1 MSQITISGPGLDL
14 SPSPAGAGESRDSI
28 ENPNVPITAARLA
41 EILGGEK
48 TGSGQVVTPST
59 ALKVATVYACV
70 RIVAN
75 AIARMPLIVFEKTKG
90 GRQRAENHPLYEPL
104 KMRPNDD
111 MSSFSWRVSL
121 MTNLLLTGNGYSEIV
136 RRGDGRPVAL
146 VPIESSRVRPYR
158 EGGELRYDVA
168 VEGGRAITLLKRDIL
183 HVPGLSFD
191 GISGLS
197 VVAHAK
203 RTLGAALASDEFQ
216 DHMLGNSLRPSGVL
230 EHPGKIGPAAVTTL
244 RESLERMYAGS
255 KASGRPMILEEGMK
269 WHQTTMSF
277 EDAQFIESAHLRIED
292 ICRWFGVQPHKVM
305 HLLRSTNNNIEA
317 QGLDFLGDTCLPW
330 VESIEQELNWKLFFP
345 EERAR
350 YYAEHLTQAIVQL
363 DTDARMKY
371 YKGMRD
377 IAAINGDEIRARE
390 NLNNLPDGR
399 GEVYWMPSSMIQ
411 ALTPDQA
418 DRLVEAWIAKGTGP
432 SSTKGP
438 DSGSGQPASSTD
450 GKVAG
455 AT

>member
-14 SPSPAGAGESRDSI
+14 SPSPVNADATRASI
-28 ENPNVPITAARLA
+28 EDPNVPITAERLA
-41 EILGGEK
+41 ELLGGGK
-48 TGSGQVVTPST
+48 TGSGQVVTPDT
-59 ALKVATVYACV
+59 ALKVAAVYACV
-70 RIVAN
+70 RIIAN
-75 AIARMPLIVFEKTKG
+75 AIARMPLLVYEKTAS
-90 GRQRAENHPLYEPL
+90 GRQRAENHPLYDRL
-104 KMRPNDD
+104 KVRPNDD
-111 MSSFSWRVSL
+111 MTSFSWRVSL

-146 VPIESSRVRPYR
+146 VPIESRRVRPIR
-158 EGGELRYDVA
+158 ENGELKYDVA
-168 VEGGRAITLLKRDIL
+168 VDGGRRITLLKRDIV

-191 GISGLS
+191 GVSGLS

-203 RTLGAALASDEFQ
+203 KTVGAALACDEFQ

-230 EHPGKIGPAAVTTL
+230 EHPGKIGPQAVQTL

-269 WHQTTMSF
+269 WNQTTMSF
-277 EDAQFIESAHLRIED
+277 EDAQFIESAYLRIED

-305 HLLRSTNNNIEA
+305 HLARSTNNNIEA
-317 QGLDFLGDTCLPW
+317 QGLDFLGDTCAPW
-330 VESIEQELNWKLFFP
+330 VEALEQELNWKLFLP
-345 EERAR
+345 EERSR

-371 YKGMRD
+371 YKGLRD
-377 IAAINGDEIRARE
+377 IGAINGDEIRARE
-390 NLNNLPDGR
+390 NMNNIPDQR
-399 GEVYWMPSSMIQ
+399 GTIYLMPSSQIQ
-411 ALTPDQA
+411 LMTPDQA
-418 DRLVEAWIAKGTGP
+418 DRLVEAWIKKGSGP
-432 SSTKGP
+432 SSTQGP
-438 DSGSGQPASSTD
+438 DSGSGQPASSAD